1 MKISLQH
8 RLLKLGLN
16 LTSIVFP
23 SENINLTLLRESTE
37 LVSLFALLPW
47 GVKGKKIQLDT
58 ISAEI
63 ISPVQEQKEKKA
75 ILYLHGG
82 GYAIGSSQTHRALV
96 GKIVSETHATALLV
110 NYRKIPEHPCPAAI
124 EDAFRGYQ
132 YLLDMGYNAEQ
143 IAVAG
148 DSAGGGLVCTFM
160 FMLKEKK
167 MAFPKCGICLS
178 PWADLK
184 HNGAS
189 TEKNKYADPFVK
201 ITEMQNWAHVYAGDK
216 PLDDPMVSPLYGDFK
231 GFPPMLI
238 QTSSNEV
245 LYNDSTRLRDQLKKA
260 KVNVTYQEW
269 DGLIH
274 WWQLFW
280 RFIPESEDAINK
292 VCDFLNSKLKV
303 S

>member
-1 MKISLQH
+1 MSISIQH

-16 LTSIVFP
+16 LTAIAFP

-47 GVKGKKIQLDT
+47 GVKAKKLTLDGIT
-58 ISAEI
+58 AEV
-63 ISPVQEQKEKKA
+63 ISPVKEHVEKKA
-75 ILYLHGG
+75 LLYLHGG
-82 GYAIGSSQTHRALV
+82 GYAIGSSQTHRSLV
-96 GKIVSETHATALLV
+96 GKIVDETKVTAVLV
-110 NYRKIPEHPCPAAI
+110 NYRKIPEFPCPAAI
-124 EDAFRGYQ
+124 EDALKGYQ
-132 YLLDMGYNAEQ
+132 YLLDLGYHPDQ

-148 DSAGGGLVCTFM
+148 DSAGGGLVCSFF
-160 FMLKEKK
+160 FMLNELKK
-167 MAFPKCGICLS
+167 DLPKCGICLS
-178 PWADLK
+178 PWMDLE
-184 HNGAS
+184 HTGSS
-189 TEKNKYADPFVK
+189 TVDNKYSDPFVK
-201 ITEMQNWAHVYAGDK
+201 VNEMQNWAQVYAGNK
-216 PLDDPMVSPLYGDFK
+216 PLKDPMVSPLNGNFSN
-231 GFPPMLI
+231 FPPMLI

-245 LYNDSTRLRDQLKKA
+245 LYSDSTRLRDKLMEA
-260 KVNVTYQEW
+260 KREVTYQEW